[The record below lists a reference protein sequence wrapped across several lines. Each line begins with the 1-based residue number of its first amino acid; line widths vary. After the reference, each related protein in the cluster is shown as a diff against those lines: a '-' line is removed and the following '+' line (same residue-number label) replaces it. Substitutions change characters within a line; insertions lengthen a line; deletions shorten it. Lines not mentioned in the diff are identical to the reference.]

1 MEVTTK
7 VKEFKLMAQGNK
19 AVSYVLG
26 GRLLGLAIVLYSTAT
41 NSISL
46 LDMISWGA
54 VGILAQIIVFYLA
67 EWLTPRFN
75 INKSL
80 EEDNQAV
87 GLFLCFIAFNWDC
100 NRWLYNLLKTLRL
113 NVKFLFYTAICR
125 TARLVRANNQ
135 WRMNKTPLMKVS
147 LYIR

>member
-1 MEVTTK
+1 M
-7 VKEFKLMAQGNK
+7 
-19 AVSYVLG
+19 LG
-26 GRLLGLAIVLYSTAT
+26 GRLLGLAIVLYSTAA

-100 NRWLYNLLKTLRL
+100 NRWLYNLLK
-113 NVKFLFYTAICR
+113 
-125 TARLVRANNQ
+125 
-135 WRMNKTPLMKVS
+135 
-147 LYIR
+147 LYV

>member
-26 GRLLGLAIVLYSTAT
+26 GRLLGLAVVLYSTAA

-87 GLFLCFIAFNWDC
+87 GLFLCFINFNWDC
-100 NRWLYNLLKTLRL
+100 NCWLYILLKTLRL
-113 NVKFLFYTAICR
+113 NVKFLFYPVK
-125 TARLVRANNQ
+125 ARLVRANNQ
-135 WRMNKTPLMKVS
+135 WG
-147 LYIR
+147 

>member
-1 MEVTTK
+1 MINFLLYLAVTLGLLCIGLFLMAVTTK
-7 VKEFKLMAQGNK
+7 VKEFKLMAQGNR

-26 GRLLGLAIVLYSTAT
+26 GRLLGLAIVLYSTAA

-46 LDMISWGA
+46 LDMVSWGA
-54 VGILAQIIVFYLA
+54 VGILAQIIVFYLV

-87 GLFLCFIAFNWDC
+87 GLFLMFLSLSIGIVIAGC
-100 NRWLYNLLKTLRL
+100 ITY
-113 NVKFLFYTAICR
+113 
-125 TARLVRANNQ
+125 
-135 WRMNKTPLMKVS
+135 
-147 LYIR
+147 

>member
-26 GRLLGLAIVLYSTAT
+26 GRLLGLAVVLYSTAA

-54 VGILAQIIVFYLA
+54 VGILAQIIVFYLS

-87 GLFLCFIAFNWDC
+87 GIFLMFLSISIGIVIAGC
-100 NRWLYNLLKTLRL
+100 ITY
-113 NVKFLFYTAICR
+113 
-125 TARLVRANNQ
+125 
-135 WRMNKTPLMKVS
+135 
-147 LYIR
+147 

>member
-1 MEVTTK
+1 MINFLLYLAVTLGLLCIGLFLMEVTTK

-26 GRLLGLAIVLYSTAT
+26 GRLLGLAIVLYSTAA

-67 EWLTPRFN
+67 EWFTPRFN

-87 GLFLCFIAFNWDC
+87 GLFLMFLSLSIGIVIAGC
-100 NRWLYNLLKTLRL
+100 ITY
-113 NVKFLFYTAICR
+113 
-125 TARLVRANNQ
+125 
-135 WRMNKTPLMKVS
+135 
-147 LYIR
+147 

>member
-1 MEVTTK
+1 MINFLLYLAVTLGLLCIGLLLMEVTTK

-26 GRLLGLAIVLYSTAT
+26 GRLLGLAIVLYSTAA

-46 LDMISWGA
+46 FDMVSWGA

-67 EWLTPRFN
+67 EWLTPCFN

-87 GLFLCFIAFNWDC
+87 GLFLMFLSLSIGIVIAGC
-100 NRWLYNLLKTLRL
+100 ITY
-113 NVKFLFYTAICR
+113 
-125 TARLVRANNQ
+125 
-135 WRMNKTPLMKVS
+135 
-147 LYIR
+147 

>member
-26 GRLLGLAIVLYSTAT
+26 GRLLGLAVVLYSTAT

-87 GLFLCFIAFNWDC
+87 GLFLMFLSISIGIVIAGCILIKNFTFKRKVFI
-100 NRWLYNLLKTLRL
+100 
-113 NVKFLFYTAICR
+113 LFRKSPIGEG
-125 TARLVRANNQ
+125 
-135 WRMNKTPLMKVS
+135 
-147 LYIR
+147 

>member
-1 MEVTTK
+1 MINFLLYLAVSLVLLCIGLFLMEVTTK

-26 GRLLGLAIVLYSTAT
+26 GRVLGLAIVLYSTAA
-41 NSISL
+41 NSTSL
-46 LDMISWGA
+46 LDMVSWGA
-54 VGILAQIIVFYLA
+54 VGILAQIIVFCLA

-87 GLFLCFIAFNWDC
+87 GLFLMFLSLSIGVVIAGC
-100 NRWLYNLLKTLRL
+100 VTY
-113 NVKFLFYTAICR
+113 
-125 TARLVRANNQ
+125 
-135 WRMNKTPLMKVS
+135 
-147 LYIR
+147 

>member
-26 GRLLGLAIVLYSTAT
+26 GRLLGLAVVLYSTAA

-46 LDMISWGA
+46 LDMISWG

-80 EEDNQAV
+80 EEDNQTV
-87 GLFLCFIAFNWDC
+87 GLFLCFINFNWDC
-100 NRWLYNLLKTLRL
+100 NCWLYNLLKTLRL
-113 NVKFLFYTAICR
+113 NVKFLFYPVK
-125 TARLVRANNQ
+125 ARLVRANNQ
-135 WRMNKTPLMKVS
+135 WG
-147 LYIR
+147 

>member
-26 GRLLGLAIVLYSTAT
+26 GRLLGLAIVLYSTAA

-87 GLFLCFIAFNWDC
+87 GLFSYVFIAFNWDC
-100 NRWLYNLLKTLRL
+100 NCWLYNFIKNFTFKRK
-113 NVKFLFYTAICR
+113 VFLFYSVK
-125 TARLVRANNQ
+125 ARLVRANNQ
-135 WRMNKTPLMKVS
+135 WGDEQNPH
-147 LYIR
+147 